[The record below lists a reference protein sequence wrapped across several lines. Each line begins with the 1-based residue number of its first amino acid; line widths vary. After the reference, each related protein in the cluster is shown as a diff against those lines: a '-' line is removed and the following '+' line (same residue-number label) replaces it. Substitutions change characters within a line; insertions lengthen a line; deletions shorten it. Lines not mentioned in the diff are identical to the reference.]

1 MRAASP
7 EAALRGALDAA
18 PAPVRLWWR
27 DDDAGRDHPRLAAL
41 LDIARRREAPLAL
54 AVVPA
59 WLEPACAA
67 RVLACPLADVLQHGI
82 SHGNHGRPPAKKIEL
97 GGAADPAELRTTLAA
112 MRVGLAERF
121 GARALPVLVPPWNRI
136 APDLLPALP
145 GLGFV
150 GWSGFG
156 PRPAPLPVPGL
167 VQVNTHLDPIAW
179 RGDRSLT
186 DPDALVAKLA
196 HSIDSRLY
204 GANHPEP
211 IGVLT
216 HHLAHDE
223 AVWTFCEA
231 LLEHLAAHAA
241 VRFPSINAVFSV
253 EVRA

>member
-97 GGAADPAELRTTLAA
+97 GGAADPSELRTALAA

-167 VQVNTHLDPIAW
+167 VQVNTHLDLIRW
-179 RGDRSLT
+179 REAARPMSFAQAALGLA
-186 DPDALVAKLA
+186 ALVRAG
-196 HSIDSRLY
+196 R
-204 GANHPEP
+204 PEP
-211 IGVLT
+211 IGILS
-216 HHLAHDE
+216 HHLVSDGAGFAALDRLLGLVQDHPRARFGSIRNWLEE
-223 AVWTFCEA
+223 A
-231 LLEHLAAHAA
+231 
-241 VRFPSINAVFSV
+241 
-253 EVRA
+253 